1 MTTRSDTRPVPS
13 TEDHATTDLGC
24 AAFLMAR
31 GHPLARVE
39 RQPESYRCT
48 FYFAVEARDDA
59 QSFYKGAQ
67 VSARAFANALRD
79 LKTLTRE
86 L

>member
-1 MTTRSDTRPVPS
+1 MTTRLAHS
-13 TEDHATTDLGC
+13 TEYHITTDLSC

-31 GHPLARVE
+31 GHPLLRVE
-39 RQPESYRCT
+39 RQPNGRCV
-48 FYFAVEARDDA
+48 FYFPA
-59 QSFYKGAQ
+59 QLATRHKASTRGSGA
-67 VSARAFANALRD
+67 ARAFANALRD

>member
-1 MTTRSDTRPVPS
+1 MTTPTETRLAYS
-13 TEDHATTDLGC
+13 TEEHATTDLGC

-31 GHPLARVE
+31 GHPLLRVE
-39 RQPESYRCT
+39 RGAGGRCT
-48 FYFAVEARDDA
+48 FRFPVAAREDA
-59 QSFYKGAQ
+59 KGFYAGAQ
-67 VSARAFANALRD
+67 APARAFANSLRD